1 MPARPAHDTLQRL
14 IALLKAIPHGSPG
27 KSTKDLSNALKAEG
41 FDVHARSV
49 QRDLDQLAQAFP
61 ITCDDSSKPFQW
73 YWTQRDAL
81 GITSLSTPEALALAL
96 VEQHLKQA
104 LPGNMA
110 SSFASLFAQ
119 AHAKLEQ
126 MGPNNRQPRWL
137 SKVRTIS
144 PILPTKC
151 PGVDPGVH
159 ATVAEALMNDR
170 QLEVEY
176 KSTTRDDS
184 KRVILNPLGLIL
196 RGPTL
201 YLAATAEG
209 HADVRLYVL
218 HRIRRATELARP
230 AAIPRGFDIDRCI
243 EDGLGQF
250 GAAPL
255 RPEKLKLVLLC
266 DGWLARQLEESPLSS
281 DQRITKRS
289 DGRVQVSATV
299 VKSWQ
304 LQWWLLAR
312 LESVE
317 VLAPTA
323 YRNEIA
329 DLLERGFSRY
339 KRHRL
344 KKAA

>member
-14 IALLKAIPHGSPG
+14 ITLLKAIPVGRPG
-27 KSTKDLSNALKAEG
+27 KTTTDLSKALKAEG

-61 ITCDDSSKPFQW
+61 ITCDDSSKPYQW

-81 GITSLSTPEALALAL
+81 GITSLSTPEAIALAL

-151 PGVDPGVH
+151 PRVDPGVH
-159 ATVAEALMNDR
+159 TAVAEALMNDR
-170 QLEVEY
+170 QLEVDY
-176 KSTTRDDS
+176 KSTARDDP
-184 KRVILNPLGLIL
+184 KRLRLNPLALIL
-196 RGPTL
+196 RGPIL

-209 HADVRLYVL
+209 HADERLYVV
-218 HRIRRATELARP
+218 HRIRKATELARP
-230 AAIPRGFDIDRCI
+230 AVIPRGFDIDQCI

-250 GAAPL
+250 GASSA
-255 RPEKLKLVLLC
+255 RPEKLELVLLC
-266 DGWLARQLEESPLSS
+266 EARLARELEESPLSS

-289 DGRVQVSATV
+289 DGTAQVSATV

-312 LESVE
+312 LEAAHV
-317 VLAPTA
+317 VAPTA
-323 YRNEIA
+323 YRDEIA
-329 DLLERGFSRY
+329 ALLKRGLSRYRRRGFSI
-339 KRHRL
+339 
-344 KKAA
+344 AA